1 MVKGTVIAVLRAV
14 THTHTKICISKMTV
28 VSINRLAAPD
38 IQNHVNWCWAVA
50 AKIVGVEY
58 CRRNQ
63 IPCPITAQTQRDV
76 RNIIR
81 RDSFGLRLHV
91 CGSYQGQP
99 TVDALQ
105 LSIVEQAKDP
115 INNPDGNQPEGDTG
129 KARALRYI
137 ITGNPESD
145 TLSIQLVGF
154 YADPH
159 DLLSTAP
166 LFIAEAIDWG
176 NPFIGNYQRQ
186 DGTFHSIVLTPLTE
200 STLEIYDPW
209 DGYREHFSK
218 FQLFRSGFLTNQG
231 SGIIKWIQYIRPNS
245 TKDE

>member
-1 MVKGTVIAVLRAV
+1 MT
-14 THTHTKICISKMTV
+14 SKNET
-28 VSINRLAAPD
+28 RLAEPN

-58 CRRNQ
+58 CQRNQ
-63 IPCPITAQTQRDV
+63 ISSPIIDQTQKGSED
-76 RNIIR
+76 IIR
-81 RDSFGLRLHV
+81 KDPFGLRPYV

-105 LSIVEQAKDP
+105 LSIVEHAKDP
-115 INNPDGNQPEGDTG
+115 INNPDGNWPEGDLG

-166 LFIAEAIDWG
+166 LSIAEAIDWG

-218 FQLFRSGFLTNQG
+218 FQLFRSGFVTNRG
-231 SGIIKWIQYIRPNS
+231 PGIIKWIQYIRPNS